1 MAAWSW
7 GAAELLDG
15 REGDGEVAEGILS
28 WSGVGGLDVA
38 HDFGR

>member
-7 GAAELLDG
+7 GAAELW
-15 REGDGEVAEGILS
+15 EGDGQDAEGILS
-28 WSGVGGLDVA
+28 WSGVGGLDIS